1 MEEAPAAAPELRLFL
16 AGAAIRRRYEGQDAA
31 LLNYLATNC
40 VIIEG
45 VKTADGEPHPVES
58 ALAANVQGLLDL
70 CEKMQS
76 SMSAPGEM
84 TNEHIQS
91 LYQAALHLV
100 LFTMRRSGTVTRLTE
115 MVKQINQHRNPTV
128 LLDDHQ
134 TLDGEL
140 EALLEQRKRK
150 AQDESERPEVR
161 RRRNSDEP
169 PLSDR
174 QYFEQVNSQ
183 VTGALEIL
191 EGEKGKVANNSSFST
206 YITKDALEDERLAA
220 ANVVRAAP
228 PPSLLPRHPARRSPP
243 ALAPSLAQA
252 APLPLTG
259 LEKVLILKPLI
270 LKEVATFLKT
280 AVMVE
285 KEVGLGESFVVVEMG
300 TVGNALF
307 DTLSNACKDEA
318 RGNAVKSWFE
328 KFVEVLPGTDKKLE
342 YIALGKEGLADESS
356 AKQAKLTLKYLH
368 AYFSHM
374 QHLPQRASFEQS
386 HEAITTA
393 EDNVWKLYGRW
404 EAEKDDKFKGWT
416 LTKAAEA
423 KRVFD
428 EVGFRLGA

>member
-16 AGAAIRRRYEGQDAA
+16 ADAAIRRRYEGRDARA
-31 LLNYLATNC
+31 LLDYLATRC

-58 ALAANVQGLLDL
+58 ALAANVQVLLNL

-76 SMSAPGEM
+76 GEMSAPGEM

-91 LYQAALHLV
+91 LSQAALHLV

-134 TLDGEL
+134 TRNDEL
-140 EALLEQRKRK
+140 NAFLEQRKRK
-150 AQDESERPEVR
+150 AQDELERPDAR
-161 RRRNSDEP
+161 RQRRSDEP

-174 QYFEQVNSQ
+174 QYFEQVDSQ
-183 VTGALEIL
+183 VTGALDIL
-191 EGEKGKVANNSSFST
+191 EGEKGKVAPSFST
-206 YITKDALEDERLAA
+206 YITKDALEDERLLA

-252 APLPLTG
+252 SPLPLTG

-285 KEVGLGESFVVVEMG
+285 KEVGLGESFAVVEMG
-300 TVGNALF
+300 EVGIALF
-307 DTLSNACKDEA
+307 DTLSAASKDEV
-318 RGNAVKSWFE
+318 RGEAVISWHK
-328 KFVEVLPGTDKKLE
+328 KFLEVLPGTDKKLE
-342 YIALGKEGLADESS
+342 YITLGKEGLADESS
-356 AKQAKLTLKYLH
+356 AKQAKQTLKYLH
-368 AYFSHM
+368 YYFSHM
-374 QHLPQRASFEQS
+374 QHLLQRASFEQS
-386 HEAITTA
+386 HQAITNA
-393 EDNVWKLYGRW
+393 EDNVWQLYGRW
-404 EAEKDDKFKGWT
+404 EAEKDGKFKDLT

-423 KRVFD
+423 KRVWD
-428 EVGFRLGA
+428 AVGFRHGA